1 MMNENEMRRDGA
13 NNNEKIAQYYSKRYS
28 NFDITNKTTL
38 DIEEK
43 NFFSL
48 TSGN

>member
-1 MMNENEMRRDGA
+1 MMNENEMRKDEA
-13 NNNEKIAQYYSKRYS
+13 NNNEKIAKYYSKRYS
-28 NFDITNKTTL
+28 NFDVANKITL